1 MSFLFIL
8 LSLVERNEDLML
20 FVDFFLKSKS
30 EQKMSLFSA
39 EVIVFS
45 KLQMARNENY
55 KIALSDATLLT
66 AGNFEKRS
74 ISSRIFLQTIF
85 SFSENERKLF

>member
-30 EQKMSLFSA
+30 RTTKMSLFSA
-39 EVIVFS
+39 EVMSIF
-45 KLQMARNENY
+45 KITDGQETENY
-55 KIALSDATLLT
+55 KIALSVLL
-66 AGNFEKRS
+66 F
-74 ISSRIFLQTIF
+74 
-85 SFSENERKLF
+85 